1 MHTFLKPHNC
11 PIDSG
16 TRVDSR
22 FQEPFAE
29 VCGVSSCLW
38 PHSHIGHRLAWNEH
52 AHFTDTERHNK
63 CNKNENSPE
72 WIDQQKYNK
81 IKSHSL
87 YHFGWCSRCAAD
99 YWKGSSES
107 KMKGQIS
114 VFMILP
120 LLFYFCSLARLVK
133 SRLSLR
139 WAAFVPSIPCIVKR
153 LHQPVVR
160 CNSCATYASNR
171 GVIFNN
177 GLIDK
182 LLGDGNCFIA

>member
-87 YHFGWCSRCAAD
+87 YHFGWCSRCAAVLTTEGKQRIKD
-99 YWKGSSES
+99 ERTNFRFYDLA
-107 KMKGQIS
+107 
-114 VFMILP
+114 VA
-120 LLFYFCSLARLVK
+120 LLLLQPCSTGEEPI
-133 SRLSLR
+133 
-139 WAAFVPSIPCIVKR
+139 VPSVSGFCPLDPMHRQKVTPTGSPLQFMCDVCK
-153 LHQPVVR
+153 Q
-160 CNSCATYASNR
+160 SWSD
-171 GVIFNN
+171 F
-177 GLIDK
+177 
-182 LLGDGNCFIA
+182 